1 MVALTVLVAALILL
15 LLWLPVFTWQTPA
28 EPPATIEI
36 QLICHT
42 DENGILNYDS
52 RVILR
57 HNGTERIANDGVR
70 AVFYRN
76 DLPVA
81 CNIETLNGYKFISTH
96 HHGVQW
102 MGGSGCR
109 DTYWN
114 PGEKTV
120 IDFTDGTF
128 HRGDQVQVDIIDKIS
143 DLVISRHHFPA

>member
-1 MVALTVLVAALILL
+1 MVALTVLMAALILL
-15 LLWLPVFTWQTPA
+15 FLWLPAFTWQTPA
-28 EPPATIEI
+28 EPPAIIEI

-42 DENGILNYDS
+42 DESILNYDS

-57 HNGTERIANDGVR
+57 HNGTERIVNDDVR

-81 CNIETLNGYKFISTH
+81 CNIETLNGYRFISTH
-96 HHGVQW
+96 HYGVQL
-102 MGGSGCR
+102 MGGSGCSGL
-109 DTYWN
+109 YWN
-114 PGEKTV
+114 PGEKTW

-128 HRGDQVQVDIIDKIS
+128 HPGDQVQVDIIDKIS